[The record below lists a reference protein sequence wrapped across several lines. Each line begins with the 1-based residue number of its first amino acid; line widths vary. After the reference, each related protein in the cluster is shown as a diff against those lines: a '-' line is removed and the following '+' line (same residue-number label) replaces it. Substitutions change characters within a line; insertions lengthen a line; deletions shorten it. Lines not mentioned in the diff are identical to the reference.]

1 MDQSGLKSKKKLKV
15 RRVKKMKKVKIF
27 CEGFRVLHGA
37 IAAKS
42 QKLVSTEQMLVFH
55 IFI

>member
-1 MDQSGLKSKKKLKV
+1 
-15 RRVKKMKKVKIF
+15 MKKVKIF

-37 IAAKS
+37 IALAIAPDPNPSLLAKS

-55 IFI
+55 V